1 MIYTSTDGWAN
12 NALRTISFVSGND
25 LSNASF
31 VAWVKAN
38 AVLISQKPVDIKYGS
53 LNTLS
58 DVTTP
63 YTLQTSGKIMAANLS
78 IDSTLKLQEKTAT
91 SNGEVTPDA
100 GVDGLSC
107 VIVDVPTGSTIDNED
122 LNITLTSQSAS
133 YQASAGHT
141 GIGQITVTAQTATPA
156 FTGGNLTAEEIS
168 AGMTG
173 TNTTLSTTNTSGI
186 AVIATPEA
194 YINRASV
201 LYNGAV
207 NGWVNKSDGAVA
219 LSGAA
224 EIQLVGSAQ
233 TRYINSVTVPSGKTF
248 TVTNNGTTNVT
259 GGTVNINGGL
269 ADKGVQVKA
278 NKEVIVDNMGS
289 FPVTYATTTTVNGT
303 TYQAGDLKVPVLSGT
318 SLEFPSG
325 FATPT
330 TVTATV
336 NGTVTMINGA
346 QVKDTSTNVVRG
358 SSTLTSTA
366 TYTSYLAKFS
376 GTNTIT
382 TGPKV
387 EITTTTPTSTTGY
400 RAGDIVFVV

>member
-1 MIYTSTDGWAN
+1 MIN
-12 NALRTISFVSGND
+12 NGISV
-25 LSNASF
+25 AS
-31 VAWVKAN
+31 
-38 AVLISQKPVDIKYGS
+38 S
-53 LNTLS
+53 
-58 DVTTP
+58 
-63 YTLQTSGKIMAANLS
+63 
-78 IDSTLKLQEKTAT
+78 
-91 SNGEVTPDA
+91 
-100 GVDGLSC
+100 
-107 VIVDVPTGSTIDNED
+107 
-122 LNITLTSQSAS
+122 
-133 YQASAGHT
+133 
-141 GIGQITVTAQTATPA
+141 GQI
-156 FTGGNLTAEEIS
+156 G
-168 AGMTG
+168 
-173 TNTTLSTTNTSGI
+173 
-186 AVIATPEA
+186 
-194 YINRASV
+194 YNRASV

-207 NGWVNKSDGAVA
+207 NGWVNKSDNATALVRSSVEATDRGA
-219 LSGAA
+219 LPIGTST
-224 EIQLVGSAQ
+224 I
-233 TRYINSVTVPSGKTF
+233 YITGVTVPSGTTF
-248 TVTNNGTTNVT
+248 AVTNNGTTNVT